1 MSNGSSLS
9 LPELEDRIAI
19 IRELCFVVA
28 SAAGQRACSL
38 VCIAHGRIAAIVL
51 MDR

>member
-1 MSNGSSLS
+1 VL
-9 LPELEDRIAI
+9 LLIEIVVWVV
-19 IRELCFVVA
+19 LCFVVA